1 MPTRVDDLRELATS
15 LSAVIEKARRLDLPT
30 SAYILSM
37 ALLEVSQAMQ
47 AIGADEANENDA
59 TSWLAPPP
67 VTVGAIESCAGT

>member
-15 LSAVIEKARRLDLPT
+15 LSAVIDNARRMNLPT

-59 TSWLAPPP
+59 TS
-67 VTVGAIESCAGT
+67 